1 MRGFLLRAGCGLAVL
16 VAIGFG
22 AQAAQPFTQKAFGE
36 AQAAGKSILIDVTAP
51 WCPTCRQQKP
61 TLAAIE
67 KERPSLLVFDVD
79 FDSAKDVLR
88 QFRVRSQSTLIVFKG
103 KDEVA
108 RSTAE
113 TDPARLRALVAKGF

>member
-1 MRGFLLRAGCGLAVL
+1 MFGLLLRAVCGLVFV
-16 VAIGFG
+16 VAMGLG
-22 AQAAQPFTQKAFGE
+22 AQAAQPFSEKAFSE
-36 AQAAGKSILIDVTAP
+36 AQAAGKPVLIDVTAP

-67 KERPSLLVFDVD
+67 QERPDLVVFDVD

-103 KDEVA
+103 KNEVG
-108 RSTAE
+108 RSTGE
-113 TDPARLRALVAKGF
+113 TDPDRLRALVAKGY